1 MKIIK
6 FDPFTMRPTLY
17 SFSLYFYILNIEN
30 SSIIILWASISIEY
44 DHAYKSSYKF
54 VSILI
59 NKYVNLHINLII

>member
-6 FDPFTMRPTLY
+6 FDPFEDYFPWTMRPI
-17 SFSLYFYILNIEN
+17 YIVNIEN
-30 SSIIILWASISIEY
+30 SSIIILWASVSIEY